1 MAKIDDVKLS
11 KVRSDGKA
19 EIIFRLYVTKTF
31 SPQFRSGLFINP
43 ERFIQP
49 DRNYRDKDG
58 KERVRGH
65 LADYEISI
73 PRKGRMN
80 LPEVKELTEINSK
93 FSSLQT
99 RLIKICDTTAE
110 KHDELLNRK
119 WIEEALRVVN
129 KYNIP
134 DDDISFDK
142 IVNQLKEEKKQEEE
156 EEKKAAQASQY
167 SFFDHMIDFRDNAK
181 KKVNGKREGDK
192 SDVWKKNFD
201 VLVRALRRYEMFVR
215 LSDKERKNFTLDI
228 NTISSET
235 LSDIESYLRNE
246 HSLLEEYPKIFE
258 KIPASTDSRRSPKPQ
273 PRGNNTICALFNKL
287 KAFFNWLNEKNVTAN
302 MPFKGFDGVKSEKYG
317 TPYYITLEER
327 NTIADFD
334 LSEHPQMEIQRD
346 IFIFQCCIGCRVSDL
361 LKLTQSNVI
370 NGAIEYIPLKTK
382 GERQNVVRVPL
393 NNRAS
398 TLMKKYKGVD
408 SKGRLFPFIAAQNYN
423 DSIKEIFRLCGITRA
438 VTVINS
444 ITGKEEQRPI
454 NEVASS
460 HMARRTFVGNLYK
473 KVKDPSLISSMSG
486 HAEGSKAF
494 NRYRVIDDE
503 IKKEAV
509 TLME

>member
-49 DRNYRDKDG
+49 DRTYRDKDG

-110 KHDELLNRK
+110 KHKELLNRE

-134 DDDISFDK
+134 DDDISFDR
-142 IVNQLKEEKKQEEE
+142 IVNQLEEEKKQEE
-156 EEKKAAQASQY
+156 AATSQANKR
-167 SFFDHMIDFRDNAK
+167 SFFDHITDFRDNAK

-228 NTISSET
+228 DTISSET

-302 MPFKGFDGVKSEKYG
+302 NPFKGYEGVVSEKYG

-327 NTIADFD
+327 NIIADFD

-398 TLMKKYKGVD
+398 TLMEKYKGVD

-503 IKKEAV
+503 VKKEAV

>member
-43 ERFIQP
+43 DRFIQP
-49 DRNYRDKDG
+49 DRIYRDKDG

-110 KHDELLNRK
+110 KHKELLNRE
-119 WIEEALRVVN
+119 WVEGALRVVN

-142 IVNQLKEEKKQEEE
+142 IVSQLEEEKKQEE
-156 EEKKAAQASQY
+156 AAASQANKR
-167 SFFDHMIDFRDNAK
+167 SFFDHIIDFRDNAK

-201 VLVRALRRYEMFVR
+201 VLVRVLRRYEMFVR

-228 NTISSET
+228 DTIDSEI

-302 MPFKGFDGVKSEKYG
+302 NPFKGYEGVVSEKYG

-334 LSEHPQMEIQRD
+334 LSEYPQMEIQRD

-361 LKLTQSNVI
+361 LKLTQCNVI
-370 NGAIEYIPLKTK
+370 NGAVEYIPHKTK

-393 NNRAS
+393 NGRAS
-398 TLMKKYKGVD
+398 ALMEKYKGVD

-494 NRYRVIDDE
+494 NRYREIDDE
-503 IKKEAV
+503 VKKATV
-509 TLME
+509 SLID

>member
-43 ERFIQP
+43 DRFIQP
-49 DRNYRDKDG
+49 DRIYRDKDG

-110 KHDELLNRK
+110 KHKELLNRE
-119 WIEEALRVVN
+119 WVEGALRVVN

-142 IVNQLKEEKKQEEE
+142 IVSQLEEEKKQEE
-156 EEKKAAQASQY
+156 AAASQANKR
-167 SFFDHMIDFRDNAK
+167 SFFDHIIDFRDNAK

-201 VLVRALRRYEMFVR
+201 VLVRVLRRYEMFVR

-228 NTISSET
+228 DTIDSEI

-302 MPFKGFDGVKSEKYG
+302 NPFKGYEGVVSEKYG

-361 LKLTQSNVI
+361 LKLTQCNVI
-370 NGAIEYIPLKTK
+370 NGAVEYIPHKTK

-393 NNRAS
+393 NGRAS
-398 TLMKKYKGVD
+398 ALMEKYKGVD

-494 NRYRVIDDE
+494 NRYREIDDE
-503 IKKEAV
+503 VKKATV
-509 TLME
+509 SLID

>member
-49 DRNYRDKDG
+49 DRTYRDKDG
-58 KERVRGH
+58 KERIKGH
-65 LADYEISI
+65 LAEYEISI

-110 KHDELLNRK
+110 KHKELLNRE
-119 WIEEALRVVN
+119 WVEEALRVVN

-142 IVNQLKEEKKQEEE
+142 IVNQLEEEKKQEEE
-156 EEKKAAQASQY
+156 AAASQANKR
-167 SFFDHMIDFRDNAK
+167 SFFDHITDFRDNAK

-201 VLVRALRRYEMFVR
+201 VLVRALHRYEMFVR
-215 LSDKERKNFTLDI
+215 LSDKQRKNFTLDI
-228 NTISSET
+228 DTIDSET

-287 KAFFNWLNEKNVTAN
+287 KAFFNWLNEKNITAN
-302 MPFKGFDGVKSEKYG
+302 NPFKGYEGVVSEKYG

-370 NGAIEYIPLKTK
+370 NGAVEYIPHKTK

-393 NNRAS
+393 NGRAS
-398 TLMKKYKGVD
+398 ALMEKYKGVD

-444 ITGKEEQRPI
+444 VTGKEEQRPI

-494 NRYRVIDDE
+494 NRYREIDDE
-503 IKKEAV
+503 VKKATV
-509 TLME
+509 SLID